1 MVSVVVSSAVDP
13 GGLIMDRVKAKI
25 INIVFA
31 TFVLSKDV
39 LTQNQDNVSESSDM
53 SSRELLLQLASI
65 IQSKLSLLV

>member
-1 MVSVVVSSAVDP
+1 
-13 GGLIMDRVKAKI
+13 MDRVKAKI
-25 INIVFA
+25 IKNVFA

-39 LTQNQDNVSESSDM
+39 LTQNQDTVSESSDI

>member
-13 GGLIMDRVKAKI
+13 GVNHGSGQSKDYKNCICY
-25 INIVFA
+25 
-31 TFVLSKDV
+31 FVLSKDV

-65 IQSKLSLLV
+65 IQNKLSLLV

>member
-1 MVSVVVSSAVDP
+1 
-13 GGLIMDRVKAKI
+13 MDRVKAKI
-25 INIVFA
+25 IKIVFA

-65 IQSKLSLLV
+65 IQNKLSLLV